1 MHGANAFVGRF
12 VHMGNFSCSRGHVV
26 SLRTK
31 WFKCKCARRV
41 GSFYVKFTQN
51 KEEQMIVLQIHTFEL
66 WAHFG
71 RFCCTE
77 IRVCTFDN
85 NSICYSCAVEAAV
98 FRRRRV
104 GCGVV

>member
-1 MHGANAFVGRF
+1 
-12 VHMGNFSCSRGHVV
+12 
-26 SLRTK
+26 
-31 WFKCKCARRV
+31 
-41 GSFYVKFTQN
+41 
-51 KEEQMIVLQIHTFEL
+51 MIVLQIHTFEL